1 MSLADDLAAV
11 PTAGQVDQVK
21 HPPGWEPGLVMSGHA
36 GTVTTHPI
44 EDKAPDWSALLAV
57 WDLDPAEYEVVEP
70 VQYRA
75 WDAAIG
81 NGQTRRMFYY
91 RASIRRRRERRA
103 DVDELL
109 RLLKR
114 RKRRDVQEDVQ
125 HEGATFVH
133 AVGDTQLGK
142 SDGDG
147 TAGTIRR
154 FRDSLDLHLEHLAAV
169 RKRANV
175 TRVLL
180 PWLGDCLE
188 GNQSQGGALR
198 QRLDLTLTEQIRV
211 YRRLMTEQVLAYA
224 ATGLEVVVVPIP
236 GNHDEVERIG
246 GTMST
251 RYDDSWAVEGAA
263 AVSDAFT
270 LADRHPNVSFVFPRP
285 DELTVT
291 VDVSG
296 TIVGLVHGHQFGSG
310 VDGWSR
316 WWQGQAAGRSP
327 IGHAHLLLAG
337 HRHHWHSQDT
347 GKDRTFLQVPAL
359 DGGSTWYRHK
369 TGHDA
374 RPGSVSLVTEAGRW
388 DYLRVG

>member
-11 PTAGQVDQVK
+11 PTKGNLDTVK
-21 HPPGWEPGLVMSGHA
+21 HPPGWEPGLVMSGES
-36 GTVTTHPI
+36 GQITTHPTT
-44 EDKAPDWSALLAV
+44 ERSPRWASLLAV
-57 WDLDPAEYEVVEP
+57 WDLDPDEYEVVEGSA
-70 VQYRA
+70 QFRA

-91 RASIRRRRERRA
+91 KANVRRKPAHRA
-103 DVDELL
+103 DVGELL
-109 RLLKR
+109 KILRR
-114 RKRRDVQEDVQ
+114 RKPRPVEKGD
-125 HEGATFVH
+125 GATFCH

-142 SDGDG
+142 VDGDG
-147 TAGTIRR
+147 TAGTIER
-154 FRDSLDLHLEHLAAV
+154 FRNSLDLHLDHLAQV
-169 RKRANV
+169 RKPANV

-188 GNQSQGGALR
+188 GNQAQGGALR
-198 QRLDLTLTEQIRV
+198 ARLDLTLTEQLRV

-224 ATGLEVVVVPIP
+224 GLGLEVIVVPIP
-236 GNHDEVERIG
+236 GNHDEVERVG

-263 AVSDAFT
+263 AVHDA
-270 LADRHPNVSFVFPRP
+270 LALSGKFDHVQFVFPKR

-296 TIVGLVHGHQFGSG
+296 TVVGMAHGHQFGSG
-310 VDGWSR
+310 VGGWDR
-316 WWQGQAAGRSP
+316 WWAGQAAGRTP

-347 GKDRTFLQVPAL
+347 GRDRTFVQVPAL
-359 DGGSTWYRHK
+359 DGGSTWFRHR
-369 TGHDA
+369 TGADA

-388 DYLRVG
+388 DRLRVG

>member
-11 PTAGQVDQVK
+11 PTAGQVDKVK
-21 HPPGWEPGLVMSGHA
+21 HPPGWEPGLVMSGEV
-36 GTVTTHPI
+36 GTLTT
-44 EDKAPDWSALLAV
+44 APVPDRNPRWSALLAV
-57 WDLDPAEYEVVEP
+57 WDLDPEVYEVVEP

-81 NGQTRRMFYY
+81 NGKTRRMYY
-91 RASIRRRRERRA
+91 YKASVRRRPQHRA

-109 RLLKR
+109 RILRR
-114 RKRRDVQEDVQ
+114 RKARQPVPADG
-125 HEGATFVH
+125 GATFVH
-133 AVGDTQLGK
+133 ALGDTQLGK
-142 SDGDG
+142 PDGDG
-147 TAGTIRR
+147 TAGTIGR
-154 FRDSLDLHLEHLAAV
+154 FRNSLDLHLEHLAAV

-180 PWLGDCLE
+180 AWLGDCLE

-198 QRLDLTLTEQIRV
+198 ARADLTVTEQLRV

-224 ATGLEVVVVPIP
+224 ATGLEVLVVPIP

-270 LADRHPNVSFVFPRP
+270 LADRHPHVSFVFPRR

-291 VDVSG
+291 VETSG
-296 TIVGLVHGHQFGSG
+296 TVVGMAHGHQFRGAQ
-310 VDGWSR
+310 GWR
-316 WWQGQAAGRSP
+316 TWWAGQASGRTP

-337 HRHHWHSQDT
+337 HLHHWHSEDT
-347 GKDRTFLQVPAL
+347 GRDRTFLQVPAL
-359 DGGSTWYRHK
+359 DGGSTWFRHR
-369 TGHDA
+369 TGDDA
-374 RPGSVSLVTEAGRW
+374 RAGSVSLVTEAGRW
-388 DYLRVG
+388 DHLRVG